1 MVRLAKKTP
10 LLAVLVC
17 WASSCYSDSIAPYNG
32 VTGNAAAGGHTW
44 SMGNVLPDAAG
55 LDINAVIYR
64 YTIQKNVEDQT
75 KVHVQNENA
84 NGTGYIFR
92 ETDDWLPGSLGGTQI
107 NKAVPVIPGIPREA
121 WGNGSIEV
129 EGNGSVSDATVLY
142 NYRVNPCYDPQFD
155 PNCPGYKAPTIEIPT
170 VDLTTLYDATS
181 DENVNLDNTVDM
193 DLIGS
198 DEEKDENTEEDEKE
212 LAEKEE
218 KEKEKKDMRLE
229 QALGAAGNSAL
240 FAEAL
245 AQSQMLAAVNAA
257 TNINSYY
264 ATSIPGGTY
273 KDSVALEDKQLPNSK
288 RGLRNGLA
296 QQLLHNKMVDMQYNR
311 ENK

>member
-1 MVRLAKKTP
+1 M
-10 LLAVLVC
+10 
-17 WASSCYSDSIAPYNG
+17 
-32 VTGNAAAGGHTW
+32 TGNAAANGNTW
-44 SMGNVLPDAAG
+44 SMGNVLPDATG

-64 YTIQKNVEDQT
+64 YTIQKNVDDST

-84 NGTGYIFR
+84 TGTGYIFR
-92 ETDDWLPGSLGGTQI
+92 ETDEWLPGSLGGTEI

-142 NYRVNPCYDPQFD
+142 NYRVNPCFDPQFD

-181 DENVNLDNTVDM
+181 DENVNLDNTVNL
-193 DLIGS
+193 DLIES
-198 DEEKDENTEEDEKE
+198 DEENKEEELSEEE
-212 LAEKEE
+212 LAEKENKEEELKEE
-218 KEKEKKDMRLE
+218 KEKDKKDMRLE

-245 AQSQMLAAVNAA
+245 AQSQILAAVNAA
-257 TNINSYY
+257 TNMNSYY

-273 KDSVALEDKQLPNSK
+273 KDSVALVDKQLPNSK